1 MSDLITRSRLGRS
14 ANEFICVS
22 NDEENQ
28 PFAQSHFDPANWL
41 GEISFGLIMVL
52 TVTHN
57 LKDVNQNDAVE
68 FTKEAERSSAKQALA
83 DGVKAEVHGQ
93 S

>member
-1 MSDLITRSRLGRS
+1 MSDLITRSRSGRS
-14 ANEFICVS
+14 TNEFIYVL

-28 PFAQSHFDPANWL
+28 PFTQSHFDLANWL

-52 TVTHN
+52 TVTHD

-68 FTKEAERSSAKQALA
+68 FTK
-83 DGVKAEVHGQ
+83 
-93 S
+93 